1 MQSSLFRM
9 TGATIAGLLLAA
21 MIGCADEDAPD
32 LARVGEACGVSAD
45 CEAGLACLEQEGRCV
60 VLCEPG
66 SDACGPG
73 IACEAAGDVGFCPL
87 PPVD

>member
-1 MQSSLFRM
+1 MVV
-9 TGATIAGLLLAA
+9 ALAA
-21 MIGCADEDAPD
+21 SGCADEDAPD